1 MEKNATSG
9 NPLPPEMAKVMGEL
23 RDKIADSNRKF
34 LNYNPL
40 NIIKVNSR
48 LQDFN
53 LEGEEVTLD
62 DGTILRARDI
72 LDSEHIDAF
81 IRGWLPYSETEIFKR
96 IWLALKRG
104 DLKSDIGSLSEKE
117 EALVYLV
124 EQDIELW
131 VIYYALAD
139 YNAELAAIRPKE
151 DAIEVLRRHPFV
163 AEIKEKILAIT
174 AHSEEG
180 QEAVAGF
187 RPIEDVGIG
196 GEEAPRWNP
205 YDKKR

>member
-1 MEKNATSG
+1 VEKNATSG

-23 RDKIADSNRKF
+23 QEKIAESNRKF
-34 LNYNPL
+34 LNYDPL
-40 NIIKVNSR
+40 NIIKVNTR

-53 LEGEEVTLD
+53 LEGEEITLD
-62 DGTILRARDI
+62 DGTILRVRDI

-81 IRGWLPYSETEIFKR
+81 IHGWLPYSETEIFKR

-104 DLKSDIGSLSEKE
+104 DLKSDIGAMTEKE

-131 VIYYALAD
+131 IVYYALAD

-151 DAIEVLRRHPFV
+151 DAIEVLRRHPFIE
-163 AEIKEKILAIT
+163 EIKQKVLAIT
-174 AHSEEG
+174 GHSQEG

-187 RPIEDVGIG
+187 RTIEDVSVS
-196 GEEAPRWNP
+196 GEETSRWNP
-205 YDKKR
+205 YDKTG